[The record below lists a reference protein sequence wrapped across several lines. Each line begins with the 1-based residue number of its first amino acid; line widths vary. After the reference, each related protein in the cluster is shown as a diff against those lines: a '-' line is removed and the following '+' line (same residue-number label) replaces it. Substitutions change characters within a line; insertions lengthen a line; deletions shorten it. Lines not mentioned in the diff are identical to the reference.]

1 MASELETS
9 ADLRDVVRKG
19 RVLSRDLSAR
29 TCVVEFGELLLPGVR
44 WASVRMG
51 AFRIWSPPSEGEQVI
66 VLSPEGDSA
75 QAVIVASLT
84 SNAHP
89 APSDEDALVIA
100 ADDGSVISYALA
112 SHALTVALCAG
123 GKVIMAAPGG
133 FELTGDVAITG
144 DLSVT
149 GGATIGGDVEADGD
163 VKAGPI
169 SLRNHKT
176 TGVKAGL
183 DLSGD
188 PQ

>member
-1 MASELETS
+1 MASEPETS

-19 RVLSRDLSAR
+19 RVLSRDLSAK
-29 TCVVEFGELLLPGVR
+29 TCVVEFGELRLPGVR

-51 AFRIWSPPSEGEQVI
+51 SFRIWSPPSEGEQVI

-100 ADDGSVISYALA
+100 ADDGSLISYALA
-112 SHALTVALCAG
+112 SHALTVALCDG
-123 GKVIMAAPGG
+123 GRVIMTAPAG

-144 DLSVT
+144 NLSVT
-149 GGATIGGDVEADGD
+149 GDASVDGD
-163 VKAGPI
+163 VTAGPI
-169 SLRNHKT
+169 SLRTHKT

-183 DLSGD
+183 ELSGG